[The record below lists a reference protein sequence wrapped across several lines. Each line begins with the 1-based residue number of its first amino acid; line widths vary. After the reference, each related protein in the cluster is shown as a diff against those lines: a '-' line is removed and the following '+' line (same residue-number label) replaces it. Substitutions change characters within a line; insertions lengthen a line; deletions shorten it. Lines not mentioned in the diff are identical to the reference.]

1 MPALPS
7 KHKRLYLD
15 HNASAPLAP
24 GVKEAIVDALSTA
37 GNPSSPHAEGRAAR
51 QWIEQARCTVAE
63 VLGAA
68 ALDVVFC
75 SGGTEAN
82 HLGLIGLARSVGKQ
96 RRQILIPSTVHPSLW
111 AAAQALEHQG
121 FSLQSVPVDSVG
133 RIDMGAA
140 SELLAAQPTAVL
152 ALSLVNHELGTVE
165 NVAAVVKLARES
177 GALVYCDAV
186 QALGRLPLSVSTLG
200 IDAMSVSAHKIG
212 GPKGVGALWIR
223 PGIDVSPIIGGG
235 KQESG
240 RRPGTQATAL
250 IAGFGAAV
258 SQVKEGL
265 GDCDRQRELCVYL
278 AAQLMDSGARLLSST
293 EDGVCNTLCAHFPGI
308 PGDLLVSS
316 FDLVGIAISTGA
328 ACSSG
333 TNLPSTVLMAVGLG
347 EDEARECIRVSIGR
361 GTTESDVERF
371 ASELP
376 AILARAKAFS

>member
-1 MPALPS
+1 MT
-7 KHKRLYLD
+7 
-15 HNASAPLAP
+15 P
-24 GVKEAIVDALSTA
+24 GVQEVIVNALSTA

-51 QWIEQARCTVAE
+51 QWIEQARRILAD
-63 VLGAA
+63 VLSAA

-82 HLGLIGLARSVGKQ
+82 HLGLIGLARSVNEE

-111 AAAQALEHQG
+111 AAGQALQDEG
-121 FSLQSVPVDSVG
+121 FSLRNVPVDSVG

-140 SELLAAQPTAVL
+140 AELLAAYPTAVL
-152 ALSLVNHELGTVE
+152 AVSLVNHELGTVE

-186 QALGRLPLSVSTLG
+186 QALGRIPLSVSTLG
-200 IDAMSVSAHKIG
+200 VDAMSVSAHKIG

-223 PGIDVSPIIGGG
+223 PGIDVSPIVGGG

-240 RRPGTQATAL
+240 RRPGTQATAM

-258 SQVKEGL
+258 LAVKEGL
-265 GDCDRQRELCVYL
+265 EDCERQRQLCVYL
-278 AAQLMDSGARLLSST
+278 AAQMTNLGARLVSSA
-293 EDGVCNTLCAHFPGI
+293 EEGVCNTLCAQFPGV

-333 TNLPSTVLMAVGLG
+333 TNLPSKVLMAVGLG

-361 GTTESDVERF
+361 GTTKSDVERF

-376 AILARAKAFS
+376 AILARAKQFS